1 MLVRMRA
8 LPAATVPF
16 SDPAETA
23 SSVEQDMQ
31 LIGMLDSPYVRRVA
45 ICLKLLGLPYEHRSL
60 SVFRTFDEFSAIN
73 PVVKAPTL
81 VADDG
86 TVLMDST
93 LILQYLESLVDAERR
108 LVPMAP
114 EARLRALR
122 LTGLALA
129 ACEKSVQLV
138 YERELRPSEKRHS
151 PWTDRVRTQLHAA
164 FQALELELAQVPLVA
179 TPDQIGEHGVTV
191 AVAWRFHQLML
202 PEIDFGDQ
210 FPELANFSAQAE
222 ALPAFRETP
231 PL

>member
-1 MLVRMRA
+1 
-8 LPAATVPF
+8 
-16 SDPAETA
+16 
-23 SSVEQDMQ
+23 MQ

-93 LILQYLESLVDAERR
+93 LILQYLEWLVDAERR

>member
-1 MLVRMRA
+1 
-8 LPAATVPF
+8 
-16 SDPAETA
+16 
-23 SSVEQDMQ
+23 MQ

-93 LILQYLESLVDAERR
+93 LILQHLESLVDAERR

-122 LTGLALA
+122 ITGLALA

-151 PWTDRVRTQLHAA
+151 PWTDRVRIQLHAA
-164 FQALELELAQVPLVA
+164 FEALELELAQVPLVA
-179 TPDQIGEHGVTV
+179 TPDRIGEHGVTV

-202 PEIDFGDQ
+202 PEIDFGTR
-210 FPELANFSAQAE
+210 FPEVANFSAQAE

>member
-1 MLVRMRA
+1 
-8 LPAATVPF
+8 
-16 SDPAETA
+16 
-23 SSVEQDMQ
+23 MQ

-93 LILQYLESLVDAERR
+93 LILQYLESLVDTERR

>member
-1 MLVRMRA
+1 
-8 LPAATVPF
+8 
-16 SDPAETA
+16 
-23 SSVEQDMQ
+23 MQ

-202 PEIDFGDQ
+202 PEIDFGDH

>member
-1 MLVRMRA
+1 
-8 LPAATVPF
+8 
-16 SDPAETA
+16 
-23 SSVEQDMQ
+23 MQ

-202 PEIDFGDQ
+202 PEIDFGDP

>member
-1 MLVRMRA
+1 
-8 LPAATVPF
+8 
-16 SDPAETA
+16 
-23 SSVEQDMQ
+23 MQ

-222 ALPAFRETP
+222 ALPAFLETP

>member
-1 MLVRMRA
+1 
-8 LPAATVPF
+8 
-16 SDPAETA
+16 
-23 SSVEQDMQ
+23 MQ
-31 LIGMLDSPYVRRVA
+31 LIGMLDSPYVRRTA
-45 ICLKLLGLPYEHRSL
+45 ICLKLLGLPFEHRSI

-81 VADDG
+81 VTDDG

-93 LILQYLESLVDAERR
+93 LILQYLESLVEPSQR
-108 LVPMAP
+108 LVPADP
-114 EARLRALR
+114 AQHLRALR

-138 YERELRPSEKRHS
+138 YERELRPSEKRHA
-151 PWTDRVRTQLHAA
+151 PWTDRVRTQVHAA
-164 FQALELELAQVPLVA
+164 FHALEVELAQVPVVP
-179 TPDQIGEHGVTV
+179 TPDQIGEHGVAI

-202 PEIDFGDQ
+202 PEVDFSSE
-210 FPELANFSAQAE
+210 FPEIASFSAQAE

>member
-1 MLVRMRA
+1 
-8 LPAATVPF
+8 
-16 SDPAETA
+16 
-23 SSVEQDMQ
+23 MQ

-202 PEIDFGDQ
+202 PEIDFGGQ

>member
-1 MLVRMRA
+1 
-8 LPAATVPF
+8 
-16 SDPAETA
+16 
-23 SSVEQDMQ
+23 MQ

>member
-1 MLVRMRA
+1 
-8 LPAATVPF
+8 
-16 SDPAETA
+16 
-23 SSVEQDMQ
+23 MQ

-202 PEIDFGDQ
+202 P
-210 FPELANFSAQAE
+210 
-222 ALPAFRETP
+222 
-231 PL
+231 

>member
-1 MLVRMRA
+1 
-8 LPAATVPF
+8 
-16 SDPAETA
+16 
-23 SSVEQDMQ
+23 MQ

-164 FQALELELAQVPLVA
+164 FQALELELAQVPPVA

>member
-1 MLVRMRA
+1 
-8 LPAATVPF
+8 
-16 SDPAETA
+16 
-23 SSVEQDMQ
+23 MQ
-31 LIGMLDSPYVRRVA
+31 LIGMLDSPYVRRTA

-60 SVFRTFDEFSAIN
+60 SVFRTFDEFSTIN

-81 VADDG
+81 VTDDG

-93 LILQYLESLVDAERR
+93 LILQYAETLVEPARR
-108 LVPMAP
+108 LVPVDPA
-114 EARLRALR
+114 EHLRALR

-138 YERELRPSEKRHS
+138 YERELRPSEKRHT
-151 PWTDRVRTQLHAA
+151 PWTDRVRKQVHAA
-164 FQALELELAQVPLVA
+164 FRELETELARKPVLA
-179 TPDQIGEHGVTV
+179 TPDGIGEHGVAI

-202 PEIDFGDQ
+202 PEIDFGND
-210 FPELANFSAQAE
+210 FPEVAKFSAQAE

>member
-8 LPAATVPF
+8 PPAAVLF

>member
-1 MLVRMRA
+1 
-8 LPAATVPF
+8 
-16 SDPAETA
+16 
-23 SSVEQDMQ
+23 MQ

-122 LTGLALA
+122 LTSLALA

>member
-1 MLVRMRA
+1 
-8 LPAATVPF
+8 
-16 SDPAETA
+16 
-23 SSVEQDMQ
+23 MQ

-202 PEIDFGDQ
+202 PEINFGDQ